1 MSTNCYYGY
10 LVVSATLVG
19 FFGDAIL
26 QVGTP
31 LIKKDDDWGL
41 RAYFAQHGIAEA
53 LCIAAGM
60 MALFYIFYL
69 FVLRLKPDW
78 RLLILYGIILDY
90 IFRKTMVFPSLTDYY
105 KKLSYFESALWGA
118 IPMVLPLVP
127 FLLFKKLQG

>member
-1 MSTNCYYGY
+1 MSINYNYGY

-31 LIKKDDDWGL
+31 MIRKDDDWGL
-41 RAYFAQHGIAEA
+41 KKYFAQHGAAEA

-78 RLLILYGIILDY
+78 RLLALYGVILDY
-90 IFRKTMVFPSLTDYY
+90 VFRKTMIFSSLDDYY
-105 KKLSYFESALWGA
+105 AKLSYFESALWGA

-127 FLLFKKLQG
+127 FILYKKV